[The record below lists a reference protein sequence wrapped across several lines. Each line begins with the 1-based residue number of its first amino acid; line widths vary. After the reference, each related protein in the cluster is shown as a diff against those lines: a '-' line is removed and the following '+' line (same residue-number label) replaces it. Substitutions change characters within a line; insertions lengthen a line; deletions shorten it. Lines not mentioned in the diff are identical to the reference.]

1 MEEFSPKL
9 AGATFDVKSLFTNIP
24 LIKIIC
30 RRDVLDFNTA
40 QIYSIKPQIRFC
52 AGLNPSCGVLE
63 IFHGRNLWQ
72 LFWMEI
78 KLTIFR
84 WSIIP
89 QKQFTEAATK
99 QNAQENTC
107 TRVCNFIKK
116 ETLAQVFSWE
126 FCEILK
132 TPFLENTSRRLLLN
146 SSSWSFQ
153 LTEGLYLLEFSCILK
168 ALTSN
173 LMNRV

>member
-1 MEEFSPKL
+1 MFDKLSKEITTNEYTIKDSLSFAKNVGEFSPKL

-24 LIKIIC
+24 LIKIIG

-126 FCEILK
+126 FCEISK
-132 TPFLENTSRRLLLN
+132 NTLFREHL
-146 SSSWSFQ
+146 
-153 LTEGLYLLEFSCILK
+153 
-168 ALTSN
+168 
-173 LMNRV
+173 

>member
-1 MEEFSPKL
+1 MFDKLSKEITTNEYTIKDSLSFAKNVEEFSPKL

-89 QKQFTEAATK
+89 QKQFTEATTK

-126 FCEILK
+126 FCEISK
-132 TPFLENTSRRLLLN
+132 NTLFREHL
-146 SSSWSFQ
+146 
-153 LTEGLYLLEFSCILK
+153 
-168 ALTSN
+168 
-173 LMNRV
+173 